1 MQAFMRALSVFT
13 SRRDIA
19 SAVEHITLNDALTFR
34 LLDSYL
40 QNEECKGSAS
50 TISSSRLVALRS
62 RLKEYK
68 YKKKSLRLLEHLH
81 ADGSI
86 NLCDRNAISSEISA
100 ELKQLG
106 AIEQQFFDYLLLSN
120 SSDSDNELLMEVSAG
135 VGGAESSLFAA
146 DLFNMYQQYASYKDW
161 STDVLQLKEANLG
174 GIRSVLFSVTGEKAF
189 EALQFEGG
197 VHRVQRVPITEAAG
211 RIHTSTAT
219 VAVFAMPREPNVVVD
234 PKDIKV
240 ETFRSSSKGG
250 QNVNKIESAV
260 RLHHIPTGIHVECQV
275 ERYQELNKRKAMQ
288 KLVAILHERSRSDQQ
303 REFDQKRKLQVGSAS
318 RSEKIR
324 TYNFPDDRVSDHR
337 TKQDFKHVGL
347 ILGGGPELGA
357 LFTNLQ
363 MYNRHLRLEALL
375 SWCLEKFKSKMP

>member
-1 MQAFMRALSVFT
+1 MRALSVFT